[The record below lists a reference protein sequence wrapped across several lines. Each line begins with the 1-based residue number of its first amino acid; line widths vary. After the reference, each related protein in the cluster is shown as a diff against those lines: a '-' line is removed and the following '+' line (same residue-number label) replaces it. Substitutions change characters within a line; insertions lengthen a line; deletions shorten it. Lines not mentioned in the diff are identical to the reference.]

1 MNASRNSGRIKEE
14 RSKPHLAEGGTI
26 AVWFKEAIPTRLGN
40 IVNAQ
45 YRPYTRWK
53 PMFTEQSFE
62 SDGVCLNYAFG
73 PASGP
78 PLLFLHGV
86 TRRWQD
92 FLILAPM
99 LAARWHVHALD
110 FRGHGRS
117 SRTPGAYLLTDYVRD
132 AEKFLSATFHEP
144 AVVYGHSLGALAAVA
159 LAAQAPEL
167 VRGLVLEEPP
177 SISLIPHIRK
187 TPFHAM
193 FTGMQRLAGD
203 RRPVRETA
211 RELADIRIPAAGV
224 DGGVRLGDQ
233 RDATGLRFLAKC
245 LQDMD
250 SEVLTPLLEG
260 RLLEGCDLKSLP
272 SGVACPTLL
281 IRGDDAAGGMLS
293 KDHAEKMAAAMTD
306 CTVIDVP
313 HVGHLVHW
321 VQAEATLRY
330 VVGFLEAL

>member
-1 MNASRNSGRIKEE
+1 
-14 RSKPHLAEGGTI
+14 
-26 AVWFKEAIPTRLGN
+26 
-40 IVNAQ
+40 
-45 YRPYTRWK
+45 
-53 PMFTEQSFE
+53 MFTEQFFE
-62 SDGVCLNYAFG
+62 HDAIHLNYASG

-117 SRTPGAYLLTDYVRD
+117 SRTPGAYLLTDYVHD
-132 AEKFLSATFHEP
+132 AEAFLSATFHEP

-159 LAAQAPEL
+159 LAAQAPGL

-193 FTGMQRLAGD
+193 FAGMQRLAGD
-203 RRPVRETA
+203 RRPVRETT
-211 RELADIRIPAAGV
+211 RDLADIRIPAAGV
-224 DGGVRLGDQ
+224 EGGARLGDL
-233 RDATGLRFLAKC
+233 RDATSLRFLAKC

-250 SEVLTPLLEG
+250 PEVLSPLLEG
-260 RLLEGCDLKSLP
+260 RLLEGCDMEALASR
-272 SGVACPTLL
+272 VACPTLM

-313 HVGHLVHW
+313 HVGHLIHW
-321 VQAEATLRY
+321 LQAETTLRM
-330 VVGFLEAL
+330 VVGFLESLE

>member
-1 MNASRNSGRIKEE
+1 
-14 RSKPHLAEGGTI
+14 
-26 AVWFKEAIPTRLGN
+26 
-40 IVNAQ
+40 
-45 YRPYTRWK
+45 
-53 PMFTEQSFE
+53 MFTEQFFE
-62 SDGVCLNYAFG
+62 SDAIRLNYASG

-117 SRTPGAYLLTDYVRD
+117 SRTPGAYLLTDYVHD
-132 AEKFLSATFHEP
+132 AEAFLSATFHEP
-144 AVVYGHSLGALAAVA
+144 AVVYGHSLGALAVIA
-159 LAAQAPEL
+159 LAAQAPEV
-167 VRGLVLEEPP
+167 VRALVLEEPP

-193 FTGMQRLAGD
+193 FAGMQRLAGD
-203 RRPVRETA
+203 RRPVRETT
-211 RELADIRIPAAGV
+211 RDLADIRIPTAGV
-224 DGGVRLGDQ
+224 EGGARLGDL

-250 SEVLTPLLEG
+250 PEVLSPLLEG
-260 RLLEGCDLKSLP
+260 RLLEGCDMEALASR
-272 SGVACPTLL
+272 VACPTLM

-293 KDHAEKMAAAMTD
+293 KENAEKMAAAMTD

-313 HVGHLVHW
+313 HVGHLIHW
-321 VQAEATLRY
+321 LQAETTLRM
-330 VVGFLEAL
+330 VVGFLESLR